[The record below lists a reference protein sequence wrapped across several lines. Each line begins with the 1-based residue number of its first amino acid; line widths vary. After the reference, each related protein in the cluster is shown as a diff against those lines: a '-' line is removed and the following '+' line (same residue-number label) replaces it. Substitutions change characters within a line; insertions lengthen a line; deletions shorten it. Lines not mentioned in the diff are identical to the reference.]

1 MGNDARHPSK
11 HQTVTRRD
19 TRRRFEQWAKNP
31 LCDANAISAVLGV
44 AMGEVV
50 EAEGGKRTAGQSPFA
65 LANGQ
70 PKATRVSPAGRSM
83 GTLSPCLIT
92 SSFGLSR

>member
-1 MGNDARHPSK
+1 MGNYALKQPS
-11 HQTVTRRD
+11 TTRRD
-19 TRRRFEQWAKNP
+19 TRRRFEQWAKNS

-70 PKATRVSPAGRSM
+70 TFERS
-83 GTLSPCLIT
+83 LFQDQAARL
-92 SSFGLSR
+92 R